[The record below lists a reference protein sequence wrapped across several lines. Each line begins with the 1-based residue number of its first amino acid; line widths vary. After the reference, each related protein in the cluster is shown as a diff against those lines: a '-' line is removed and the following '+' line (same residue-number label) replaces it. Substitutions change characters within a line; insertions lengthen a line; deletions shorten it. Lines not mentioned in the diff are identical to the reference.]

1 MKRFLL
7 IVAFVALGVGV
18 LSAQRVSVGRYVM
31 PTLDAVWLSDR
42 PALNDGKALF
52 LEFFH
57 STNTQCRARVDEVN
71 ELAYTY
77 NNILNVVVVAREP
90 AEQVASILLHDYQN
104 AYVAIDEIARQV
116 IRDIGYNSGEMCF
129 DGNSCA
135 VLTSVHAQSPDIA
148 MGEVLWIGNP
158 TRLTKAT
165 IEKLLQL

>member
-104 AYVAIDEIARQV
+104 AYVAIDENGDVFKQLEVPHVPYSIL
-116 IRDIGYNSGEMCF
+116 IS
-129 DGNSCA
+129 
-135 VLTSVHAQSPDIA
+135 AQ
-148 MGEVLWIGNP
+148 GEVLWIGNP

-165 IEKLLQL
+165 REKLLQL